1 MQKVYELKLRCNG
14 IVVLHEKN
22 LDSHAGFAGSL
33 GFTILKG
40 KSYELAL
47 ITYLKNL
54 RFADRCRLP
63 PRIYGDA
70 E

>member
-1 MQKVYELKLRCNG
+1 
-14 IVVLHEKN
+14 VLHEKN

-33 GFTILKG
+33 GFTILQG
-40 KSYELAL
+40 NFYELAL